1 MRELGDRAHV
11 VSVARAERHRCAA
24 DERRPLVER
33 LGEPF
38 DRYAAVRL
46 GADVNDLR
54 SAKLLCVRD
63 LPDRGELVLADHDPV
78 PLAGE
83 VERRDEGAHALR
95 DRGRD
100 GDVVGRGVQETGE
113 RGAGGLVALDPELP
127 LRAVLVP
134 AREPLLRGGAH
145 TIRERAL
152 RARVRV
158 GRVLEDRE
166 LVPHG
171 QARGQTRRLT
181 PRSVLIGQGRPCGAP
196 RAGSAPRPCPR
207 ARRGR

>member
-11 VSVARAERHRCAA
+11 VSVSRAERHRRAA
-24 DERRPLVER
+24 DERRSLVDR
-33 LGEPF
+33 FGEAF
-38 DRYAAVRL
+38 DGDAPVRL

-54 SAKLLCVRD
+54 AAKLLCVRD

-83 VERRDEGAHALR
+83 IERRDEGAHALR

-100 GDVVGRGVQETGE
+100 GDVVGLGVQETGE

-127 LRAVLVP
+127 LGAVLVP
-134 AREPLLRGGAH
+134 AREPLLGRGAH
-145 TIRERAL
+145 TIRERTL

-166 LVPHG
+166 LVPNG
-171 QARGQTRRLT
+171 QARGQVAAVCPEQCPYR
-181 PRSVLIGQGRPCGAP
+181 PR
-196 RAGSAPRPCPR
+196 
-207 ARRGR
+207 